1 MLDHVRLAMDVICNH
16 NQVIGLIAQ
25 RIVPL
30 LCSECCVPIESAAEP
45 LPDYMMRA
53 MRSWGDLFGVR
64 VRGAGCEHCHGEGI
78 VGQQAVAE
86 VVVTNEALMQ
96 DCINDGVLA
105 ARRNHRARPGSDK
118 PMIAHAMDLVL
129 AGRLDPVD
137 AERNVDAIPM
147 REQV

>member
-1 MLDHVRLAMDVICNH
+1 M
-16 NQVIGLIAQ
+16 
-25 RIVPL
+25 
-30 LCSECCVPIESAAEP
+30 
-45 LPDYMMRA
+45 
-53 MRSWGDLFGVR
+53 
-64 VRGAGCEHCHGEGI
+64 
-78 VGQQAVAE
+78 AE